1 MILQCMVISF
11 VLVLY
16 LHSLPLMMAT
26 DYFLVVI
33 TIDITLTLTLTIVEE
48 KSEEV
53 HLVVRTTMEKVMIR
67 VRLGCY

>member
-1 MILQCMVISF
+1 MILQCMVMSF

-26 DYFLVVI
+26 NYFLVVI
-33 TIDITLTLTLTIVEE
+33 TIDITLTLTIVEE

-67 VRLGCY
+67 VRLGCH